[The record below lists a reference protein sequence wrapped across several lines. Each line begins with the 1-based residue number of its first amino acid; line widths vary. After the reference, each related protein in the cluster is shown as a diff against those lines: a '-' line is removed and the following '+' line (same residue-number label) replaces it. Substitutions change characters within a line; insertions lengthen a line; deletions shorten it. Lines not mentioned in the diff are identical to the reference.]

1 MKMMIIIMLA
11 MIIIKILIII
21 IMMAMTIIM
30 ITHIGSVT
38 HCTPAKLQEDRILEP
53 VTGLS

>member
-1 MKMMIIIMLA
+1 MMIIIMMA
-11 MIIIKILIII
+11 MIIIKILII